1 VSKERGKTEH
11 IDIFSKITKNI
22 ELFIVKYLKFIVITV
37 SVVVV
42 ALALYFSIERVYAN
56 KEEKSDNAFG
66 KVYLVYKGIS
76 NENEEETE
84 EGEIAEK
91 LLELNEDFKIVIND
105 FPNTKAAMKSAYF
118 IGNSLFNS
126 GKYEEAIEFYKKGYS
141 NKGKK
146 YYISLLC
153 LINEASSYEQLENYE
168 KAEQTYKTILNEF
181 SDDFITPFTL
191 YNLGQI
197 YEKQDKLQNATEQ
210 YSTIVSEYDW
220 SSWKQ
225 FAEKKL
231 LLIKNFQL

>member
-1 VSKERGKTEH
+1 MSKVRGKTEH
-11 IDIFSKITKNI
+11 IDIFSKISKHI
-22 ELFIVKYLKFIVITV
+22 ELFIIKYLKVIVISV

-42 ALALYFSIERVYAN
+42 ALALYFSIERVYLK
-56 KEEKSDNAFG
+56 KEEKADNTFG
-66 KVYLVYKGIS
+66 KVYLVYKGII
-76 NENEEETE
+76 NEKEEETG

-91 LLELNEDFKIVIND
+91 LMELNEDFKIVLND
-105 FPNTKAAMKSAYF
+105 YPNSKAAMKSAYF

-126 GKYEEAIEFYKKGYS
+126 GKYEEAIAFYKKGYS
-141 NKGKK
+141 KKGRK

-168 KAEQTYKTILNEF
+168 KAEQVYKKILSEF
-181 SDDFITPFTL
+181 SEDFIIPFTL

-197 YEKQDKLQNATEQ
+197 HEKQNKLQNATEQ
-210 YSTIVSEYDW
+210 YSAIVSEYDW